1 MTPDIRA
8 MREATGLTIPQ
19 AAKRLGTDQGN
30 LSRIERGKQ
39 RLMIDM
45 ARKMAGLYGVSVD
58 QLVGGPISDLK
69 KTA

>member
-58 QLVGGPISDLK
+58 QLVGGPIEDLK

>member
-1 MTPDIRA
+1 MNPDIRA

-58 QLVGGPISDLK
+58 QLVGGPIEDLK